1 MWDSFNQRHESRDSA
16 FEALC
21 CQLFERWCR
30 REYGDSI
37 RSFYFVDGRGGDGG
51 VEAFAILNDGSVVG
65 LQAKAWWEGFHD
77 SQKTQIEKSLRSAA
91 TRHPTLIRYVVCCP
105 LDLLPSQGRG
115 NSGTS
120 QLDRWQ
126 TFEADAKISHPSINL
141 EYKGETGIREWL
153 QQPDSDTIG
162 AYWFDGEVVP
172 RDHWRQQFVRVR
184 SAWMDLR
191 YVPDLHVCTI
201 LDGDL
206 SWFVNSPR
214 SSQDL
219 KARILLL
226 AESLER
232 KRERISNLENL
243 PGDHSSQALSD
254 CATLVDSI
262 DSSLANLRLLH
273 KAAES
278 QYLPVIEVNFSIGNR
293 IWEAASRLW
302 KELGGRE
309 RLSFATSPTQSV
321 HEAVKGLEENLEAV
335 RSLLETQQRLRRMLI
350 VLGEA
355 GTGKTQTITK
365 LCDTASGEGV
375 PVLVLPARA
384 FNPSSSWSEILG
396 RASNRPSWTAD
407 QILDALEASSLFA
420 WRESPEPRSAPRR
433 AILALDGP
441 DENPFPGTWNERLKE
456 LADLCKSRPLI
467 APIVTTRPE
476 SCLWLS
482 LEDERFEVSHL
493 RAPDVADQ
501 LPEIFRGYTREY
513 DITVPSPAGVAWAL
527 RTPFAIRVFAEVYQG
542 LTIAPGQDFVTT
554 LAELFRLKLK
564 RLDDELHQRNPSWPN
579 NRELSLRILRSL
591 VPAFLAEVQ
600 CPYERFAEAV
610 CDCLT
615 PLGITVENAA
625 ALLERSAKDHGLIEI
640 YTIPT
645 GLMTPYRIVVRPG
658 FNALL
663 DYLLA
668 TEVAENI
675 RRLPAGESVQP
686 APEEV
691 YPPTLQGRSNV
702 GSLVVAMLL
711 KDGISILG
719 SELWRDFVRKEEL
732 EAWHARAISD
742 LRPEQASAHIEWVS
756 RLLRRDMVSC
766 RMLVAELILPSS
778 RVPGGTFGA
787 EFLHQEF
794 SQMSLTERDLVWSGP
809 DWLPT
814 NCDGPWEGN
823 GVPVHDSI
831 TLRDD
836 DSAVSVPVL
845 TAWVTSSVIHER
857 HKQAIA
863 RLARWGSKRPAEL
876 AKLLLNFAAV
886 DDVQVVE
893 SVIVAA
899 TGAVLELVEHGSAD
913 DLAKA
918 AHASFFAKRDEKDH
932 PSVVARHAARLV
944 IERAFTIGTELPE
957 AVRENATPPYRPV
970 GEKLPIDSETVALV
984 AGEGRGGGDSPLF
997 SDLDWY
1003 VAKEARDPFFEHVWQ
1018 RPEEG
1023 HSRRYA
1029 KVSKQILNAVAD
1041 GSLKVEPAVRAEIE
1055 EEIEARKQKHPFWNF
1070 DFHPMGENAETC
1082 EESDVKSTSLVEN
1095 EEEASE
1101 PRPLEEILEDFRF
1114 SSESPPASFSPEAEA
1129 ILADYAHEVSAGES
1143 LSPKQLGNG
1152 LIVALL
1158 KKWGWN
1164 KETFYG
1170 DPRGQ
1175 APGEILGADVAILR
1189 QHRQASHGSR
1199 SSVAMFGEKYVW
1211 SAVNVVSSF
1220 LSDRLPGKDD
1230 RNGGFEMITNQS
1242 NLGSGMPD
1250 PLAADRPD
1258 VVPEFRHP
1266 WNPAGIA
1273 STPPLFETRQPDRG
1287 IQWLEL
1293 ATWPDP
1299 ADWFG
1304 PDANEPIM
1312 LAGFL
1317 STKDHAVGI
1326 QIAAWVSCVAVPRKQ
1341 VHLIERD
1348 VGFDPSLWT
1357 SSFSVDEIK
1366 GHFGGSGYAPLRLA
1380 VWAPWV
1386 TDGEP
1391 EMWHTLSDSGE
1402 PVAIPMIP
1410 LVTESHWRGT
1420 DGETS
1425 AQSPTKLLRVAG
1437 GIVDC
1442 RGTDDVMQFVGRDRI
1457 EIAFFQRLNFPDE
1470 WRKLNQHLEINRSKF
1485 FQALDQQDLVPVWG
1499 IRVYRELLPELR
1511 PKGFVDQNSYWL
1523 VTSED
1528 SGASFRSVLINRV
1541 LQGIR

>member
-1 MWDSFNQRHESRDSA
+1 
-16 FEALC
+16 
-21 CQLFERWCR
+21 
-30 REYGDSI
+30 
-37 RSFYFVDGRGGDGG
+37 
-51 VEAFAILNDGSVVG
+51 
-65 LQAKAWWEGFHD
+65 
-77 SQKTQIEKSLRSAA
+77 
-91 TRHPTLIRYVVCCP
+91 
-105 LDLLPSQGRG
+105 
-115 NSGTS
+115 
-120 QLDRWQ
+120 
-126 TFEADAKISHPSINL
+126 
-141 EYKGETGIREWL
+141 
-153 QQPDSDTIG
+153 
-162 AYWFDGEVVP
+162 
-172 RDHWRQQFVRVR
+172 
-184 SAWMDLR
+184 
-191 YVPDLHVCTI
+191 
-201 LDGDL
+201 
-206 SWFVNSPR
+206 
-214 SSQDL
+214 
-219 KARILLL
+219 
-226 AESLER
+226 
-232 KRERISNLENL
+232 
-243 PGDHSSQALSD
+243 
-254 CATLVDSI
+254 
-262 DSSLANLRLLH
+262 
-273 KAAES
+273 
-278 QYLPVIEVNFSIGNR
+278 
-293 IWEAASRLW
+293 
-302 KELGGRE
+302 
-309 RLSFATSPTQSV
+309 
-321 HEAVKGLEENLEAV
+321 
-335 RSLLETQQRLRRMLI
+335 
-350 VLGEA
+350 
-355 GTGKTQTITK
+355 
-365 LCDTASGEGV
+365 
-375 PVLVLPARA
+375 
-384 FNPSSSWSEILG
+384 
-396 RASNRPSWTAD
+396 
-407 QILDALEASSLFA
+407 
-420 WRESPEPRSAPRR
+420 
-433 AILALDGP
+433 
-441 DENPFPGTWNERLKE
+441 
-456 LADLCKSRPLI
+456 
-467 APIVTTRPE
+467 
-476 SCLWLS
+476 
-482 LEDERFEVSHL
+482 
-493 RAPDVADQ
+493 
-501 LPEIFRGYTREY
+501 
-513 DITVPSPAGVAWAL
+513 
-527 RTPFAIRVFAEVYQG
+527 
-542 LTIAPGQDFVTT
+542 
-554 LAELFRLKLK
+554 
-564 RLDDELHQRNPSWPN
+564 
-579 NRELSLRILRSL
+579 
-591 VPAFLAEVQ
+591 
-600 CPYERFAEAV
+600 
-610 CDCLT
+610 
-615 PLGITVENAA
+615 
-625 ALLERSAKDHGLIEI
+625 
-640 YTIPT
+640 
-645 GLMTPYRIVVRPG
+645 
-658 FNALL
+658 
-663 DYLLA
+663 
-668 TEVAENI
+668 
-675 RRLPAGESVQP
+675 
-686 APEEV
+686 
-691 YPPTLQGRSNV
+691 
-702 GSLVVAMLL
+702 
-711 KDGISILG
+711 
-719 SELWRDFVRKEEL
+719 
-732 EAWHARAISD
+732 
-742 LRPEQASAHIEWVS
+742 
-756 RLLRRDMVSC
+756 
-766 RMLVAELILPSS
+766 
-778 RVPGGTFGA
+778 
-787 EFLHQEF
+787 
-794 SQMSLTERDLVWSGP
+794 
-809 DWLPT
+809 
-814 NCDGPWEGN
+814 
-823 GVPVHDSI
+823 
-831 TLRDD
+831 
-836 DSAVSVPVL
+836 
-845 TAWVTSSVIHER
+845 
-857 HKQAIA
+857 
-863 RLARWGSKRPAEL
+863 
-876 AKLLLNFAAV
+876 
-886 DDVQVVE
+886 VE

-899 TGAVLELVEHGSAD
+899 AGAVLELVEHGSAD

-918 AHASFFAKRDEKDH
+918 VHAIFFDKRDEKDH

-944 IERAFTIGTELPE
+944 IERAFTIGTKLPE
-957 AVRENATPPYRPV
+957 AVRVDATPPYLPV
-970 GEKLPIDSETVALV
+970 GAKLPIDSETVALV
-984 AGEGRGGGDSPLF
+984 AGEGRGGGDSPLM

-1023 HSRRYA
+1023 QSRRYA
-1029 KVSKQILNAVAD
+1029 KVSKQILDAVAD

-1070 DFHPMGENAETC
+1070 DFHPMAEIAETC
-1082 EESDVKSTSLVEN
+1082 EESDVESTSLAEN

-1101 PRPLEEILEDFRF
+1101 PRPLEEILKDFRF

-1129 ILADYAHEVSAGES
+1129 ILADYAHQVSASES

-1326 QIAAWVSCVAVPRKQ
+1326 QIAAWVSCVAVPRTQ

-1366 GHFGGSGYAPLRLA
+1366 GHFGGGVYAPLRLA

-1457 EIAFFQRLNFPDE
+1457 EIAYFQRLNFPDE

-1511 PKGFVDQNSYWL
+1511 TKAFVDQNSYWL

-1528 SGASFRSVLINRV
+1528 SGASFRSVLISRV